1 MINDDLVLGWEAYCN
16 SKISIRNGNL
26 WKKRKHLNEFR
37 GVLSW
42 IMTFESDLKIK
53 MHLWKSNVTK
63 MHLIHCQDVSFYQ
76 LKRSLVVILSVP
88 LPPEIDSN
96 HEVSVPEAS
105 VVIRFQVKGRN
116 CHWRSVLELML
127 VLLLDDSLS
136 KQNFRLYAFSRR
148 SYSFRL
154 MMSYEWV
161 FLVVSFPQ
169 NNRILPV

>member
-1 MINDDLVLGWEAYCN
+1 M
-16 SKISIRNGNL
+16 
-26 WKKRKHLNEFR
+26 NEFR

-105 VVIRFQVKGRN
+105 IYSSHTVSSQ
-116 CHWRSVLELML
+116 RSKL
-127 VLLLDDSLS
+127 SLKVS
-136 KQNFRLYAFSRR
+136 SRIDACP
-148 SYSFRL
+148 L
-154 MMSYEWV
+154 
-161 FLVVSFPQ
+161 
-169 NNRILPV
+169 IG